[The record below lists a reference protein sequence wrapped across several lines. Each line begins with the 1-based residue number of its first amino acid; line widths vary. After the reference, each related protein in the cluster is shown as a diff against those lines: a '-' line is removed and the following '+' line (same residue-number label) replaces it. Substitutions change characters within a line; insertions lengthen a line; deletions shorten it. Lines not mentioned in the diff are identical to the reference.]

1 MSIDAKFISGYKPI
15 YSCFQHVAHLAVRLT
30 EEPDGPSLIPVR
42 SYTFEETDYD
52 VFFLR
57 SFVSFSHL
65 RRVVA
70 SVLPKNGSLELD
82 NRKVAHS
89 FPRNNVVRL
98 TDPPDMT

>member
-1 MSIDAKFISGYKPI
+1 MI
-15 YSCFQHVAHLAVRLT
+15 
-30 EEPDGPSLIPVR
+30 
-42 SYTFEETDYD
+42 
-52 VFFLR
+52 FFLR
-57 SFVSFSHL
+57 SFVSFSHS
-65 RRVVA
+65 RRVIA